1 MSRAAVARLP
11 WGKFMAVIRVITI
24 DREYGSGG
32 GAIAEQ
38 LAARLSWKLWDQ
50 RLTDEIALRMD
61 CERRA
66 VEALEEHRDPAYYR
80 LFKAFLRGSFE
91 GTVNTQRMKPLD
103 ADCIREVAQQVVTEV
118 AETGDCVIVGRGGA
132 YYLGDRLDAFHVFIY
147 ALFEDKVRRLQ
158 STGKTEKEAISL
170 VEQVDVDRSSF
181 IQQYF
186 HVDWPERQRFHLM
199 INSSMGEQLAVET
212 ILDASARL
220 ARQRT

>member
-1 MSRAAVARLP
+1 MSRAEAARSLSD
-11 WGKFMAVIRVITI
+11 KIMNVIRIITI
-24 DREYGSGG
+24 DREFGSG
-32 GAIAEQ
+32 AAVIAEKV
-38 LAARLSWKLWDQ
+38 AARLGWKLWDQ

-66 VEALEEHRDPAYYR
+66 VEEREERRDPAYYR

-118 AETGDCVIVGRGGA
+118 AEDGNCVIVGRGGA
-132 YYLGDRLDAFHVFIY
+132 YYLGERRDAFHVFIY
-147 ALFEDKVRRLQ
+147 GLFEDKVRRLQ
-158 STGKTEKEAISL
+158 STGKTEEEAISL
-170 VEQVDVDRSSF
+170 VEEVDVDRSSF

-212 ILDASARL
+212 ILDAVARL
-220 ARQRT
+220 DRQRG

>member
-1 MSRAAVARLP
+1 MSRVEAARSLSD
-11 WGKFMAVIRVITI
+11 KIMNVIRIITI

-32 GAIAEQ
+32 AAIAEQ
-38 LAARLSWKLWDQ
+38 IAKRLGWKLWDQ

-66 VEALEEHRDPAYYR
+66 VEEREERRDPAYYR

-91 GTVNTQRMKPLD
+91 GTVNTLRTKPLD
-103 ADCIREVAQQVVTEV
+103 ADCIREVTQQVVTEV
-118 AETGDCVIVGRGGA
+118 GEAGNCVIVGRGGA
-132 YYLGDRLDAFHVFIY
+132 YYLGERRDAFHVFIY
-147 ALFEDKVRRLQ
+147 GLFDDKVRRLQ
-158 STGKTEKEAISL
+158 STGKTESEAIAL
-170 VEQVDVDRSSF
+170 VEQVDVDRFSF

-212 ILDASARL
+212 ILDAVARL
-220 ARQRT
+220 DGQRT